1 MAQTAPQSD
10 MQELREYTR
19 IFFVGIGG
27 ISMSGLAELATSS
40 GYQVA
45 GSDRVLSDRTE
56 YLVRLGVP
64 IFSGHSAEWIDRFQ
78 PDLVVHTAAV
88 HDDNPE
94 LIRARTKGI
103 RVIDRATFLGWL
115 NRQFSRVVNIA
126 GTHGKTTTTA
136 MCSLILMAAGIDPT
150 VHLGAELIQFHSTVR
165 VGKPGEVMV
174 SEACEYMNSFLK
186 FHSTTAAILN
196 IEYDHV
202 DCFDDLSAVI
212 DTFCLFADQLPDN
225 GNLVIPAFEPQVG
238 RMLAALK
245 DKRRKAG
252 RPMPRVVAFG
262 FDTDEMDGRPP
273 DFQVK
278 NLVFK
283 DGLPGF
289 EVWHDQRL
297 YCRLKLQ
304 VPGRHNVD
312 NAMAAIACAALNG
325 GTPEAAESALRTF
338 QGAEGRFT
346 FVGYYRGAQV
356 IADYAHHPSA
366 ARATLSAAGNMPH
379 PRTWVVFQ
387 PLTYSRTKVLLE
399 NFARTFKDC
408 AHVILAEIFSD
419 RETNNGDV
427 SSRML
432 ADRINELGG
441 NAEFEPSLAAIQKRL
456 DQLITPGDLLLVL
469 GPEQIREFADHLTG
483 RSNHFG
489 L

>member
-1 MAQTAPQSD
+1 
-10 MQELREYTR
+10 
-19 IFFVGIGG
+19 
-27 ISMSGLAELATSS
+27 
-40 GYQVA
+40 
-45 GSDRVLSDRTE
+45 
-56 YLVRLGVP
+56 
-64 IFSGHSAEWIDRFQ
+64 
-78 PDLVVHTAAV
+78 
-88 HDDNPE
+88 
-94 LIRARTKGI
+94 
-103 RVIDRATFLGWL
+103 
-115 NRQFSRVVNIA
+115 
-126 GTHGKTTTTA
+126 
-136 MCSLILMAAGIDPT
+136 
-150 VHLGAELIQFHSTVR
+150 
-165 VGKPGEVMV
+165 
-174 SEACEYMNSFLK
+174 
-186 FHSTTAAILN
+186 
-196 IEYDHV
+196 
-202 DCFDDLSAVI
+202 
-212 DTFCLFADQLPDN
+212 
-225 GNLVIPAFEPQVG
+225 
-238 RMLAALK
+238 MLAALK

-432 ADRINELGG
+432 ADRINEL
-441 NAEFEPSLAAIQKRL
+441 AATRSLSHHWRL
-456 DQLITPGDLLLVL
+456 FRKDLI
-469 GPEQIREFADHLTG
+469 
-483 RSNHFG
+483 N
-489 L
+489 

>member
-1 MAQTAPQSD
+1 
-10 MQELREYTR
+10 
-19 IFFVGIGG
+19 
-27 ISMSGLAELATSS
+27 
-40 GYQVA
+40 
-45 GSDRVLSDRTE
+45 
-56 YLVRLGVP
+56 
-64 IFSGHSAEWIDRFQ
+64 
-78 PDLVVHTAAV
+78 
-88 HDDNPE
+88 
-94 LIRARTKGI
+94 
-103 RVIDRATFLGWL
+103 
-115 NRQFSRVVNIA
+115 
-126 GTHGKTTTTA
+126 
-136 MCSLILMAAGIDPT
+136 
-150 VHLGAELIQFHSTVR
+150 
-165 VGKPGEVMV
+165 
-174 SEACEYMNSFLK
+174 
-186 FHSTTAAILN
+186 
-196 IEYDHV
+196 
-202 DCFDDLSAVI
+202 
-212 DTFCLFADQLPDN
+212 
-225 GNLVIPAFEPQVG
+225 
-238 RMLAALK
+238 
-245 DKRRKAG
+245 
-252 RPMPRVVAFG
+252 
-262 FDTDEMDGRPP
+262 
-273 DFQVK
+273 
-278 NLVFK
+278 
-283 DGLPGF
+283 
-289 EVWHDQRL
+289 
-297 YCRLKLQ
+297 
-304 VPGRHNVD
+304 
-312 NAMAAIACAALNG
+312 MAAIACAALNG